1 MNYKKQNTKKEDMQ
15 NYPKLKSYKQN
26 NCELNNNPSVEIYSI
41 KNQMSNNHSLKK
53 NLSVEYYLNNILK
66 I

>member
-1 MNYKKQNTKKEDMQ
+1 MQ

-41 KNQMSNNHSLKK
+41 KNQMNNNHSLKK
-53 NLSVEYYLNNILK
+53 SSSVESYPNNILK